1 MGETVAA
8 GVAEARA
15 TDAEVIE
22 ASWRAP
28 ERFGALH
35 DRHLDA
41 LYRYAYQRVG
51 PAAADDVVAETFLA
65 AFAQRA
71 GYDVGRADARPWLFG
86 ILTNKIARWR
96 RTETAH
102 YRAYARAP
110 GGWTDEGVA
119 ERVAEQVS
127 AQAMRRHLAAALGQL
142 GQADRDVLLLIAWGQ
157 LSYDEV
163 GQALRIPAGTVA
175 SRLNRARRK
184 VRQALAGHGSTD
196 QHDVARRGNQ

>member
-1 MGETVAA
+1 MAA
-8 GVAEARA
+8 DVQA

-22 ASWRAP
+22 ASWLAP

-51 PAAADDVVAETFLA
+51 PGAADDVVAETFLA

-71 GYDVGRADARPWLFG
+71 RYDVGRADARPWLFG
-86 ILTNKIARWR
+86 ILTNKIARWS

-102 YRAYARAP
+102 YRTYARAGHAP
-110 GGWTDEGVA
+110 GTGWTDGVA
-119 ERVAEQVS
+119 DRVAEQVS
-127 AQAMRRHLAAALGQL
+127 AQAMRQHLAAALGEL

-163 GQALRIPAGTVA
+163 GQALDIPAGTVA

-184 VRQALAGHGSTD
+184 VRQALAGQATPTKDIVNGK
-196 QHDVARRGNQ
+196 RNQ